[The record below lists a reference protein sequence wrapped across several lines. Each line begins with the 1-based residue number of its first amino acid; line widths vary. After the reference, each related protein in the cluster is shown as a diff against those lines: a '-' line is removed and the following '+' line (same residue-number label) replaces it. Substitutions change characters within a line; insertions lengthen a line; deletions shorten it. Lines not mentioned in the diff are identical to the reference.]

1 MKLNKVL
8 ALALSGVM
16 AVSMLAGCS
25 GNGSNNGGSNS
36 GEEQPPVADTT
47 IAGVLNDKMADEKI
61 DYMSFDYSTELQ
73 AAVEQVLR
81 VNGGLES
88 NTVENDISNDVASYM
103 GVTRTQFTNLNSKKV
118 GTAYAV
124 TTQIE
129 DAVTEEAA
137 KKNIANAVYELV
149 KDLEEEQD
157 GQNNTFNYSYSGEV
171 AMVSAEDDGVPVY
184 MAVVIVTCETTASA
198 LD

>member
-25 GNGSNNGGSNS
+25 NNSGNGGQN

-47 IAGVLNDKMADEKI
+47 IAGVLNDKMSDEKV
-61 DYMSFDYSTELQ
+61 DYVSFDYSTELQ

-88 NTVENDISNDVASYM
+88 NTDTEDISNDVASYM
-103 GVTRTQFTNLNSKKV
+103 GVTRTLFNALNSKKV

-137 KKNIANAVYELV
+137 KKNIATAVYDLV
-149 KDLEEEQD
+149 KDLEEEED
-157 GQNNTFNYSYSGEV
+157 GANNTFNYSYSGEV
-171 AMVSAEDDGVPVY
+171 AMVSAEDNGVPVY

>member
-16 AVSMLAGCS
+16 AVSILAGCS
-25 GNGSNNGGSNS
+25 GNSGNGGQN

-47 IAGVLNDKMADEKI
+47 IAGVLNDKMSDEKV
-61 DYMSFDYSTELQ
+61 DYVSFDYSTELQ

-88 NTVENDISNDVASYM
+88 NTDTEDISNDVASYM

-137 KKNIANAVYELV
+137 KKNIATAVYDLV
-149 KDLEEEQD
+149 KDLEEEED
-157 GQNNTFNYSYSGEV
+157 GANNTFNYSYSGEV

>member
-25 GNGSNNGGSNS
+25 NNSGNGGQN

-47 IAGVLNDKMADEKI
+47 IAGVLNDKMSDEKV
-61 DYMSFDYSTELQ
+61 DYVSFDYSTELQ

-81 VNGGLES
+81 VNGGLEI
-88 NTVENDISNDVASYM
+88 NTDPDDISNDVASYM
-103 GVTRTQFTNLNSKKV
+103 GVTRTLFNALNNRKV

-137 KKNIANAVYELV
+137 KKNIATAVYDLV
-149 KDLEEEQD
+149 KDLKEEED
-157 GQNNTFNYSYSGEV
+157 GTNNTFNYSYSGEV
-171 AMVSAEDDGVPVY
+171 AMVSAEDNGVPVY

>member
-25 GNGSNNGGSNS
+25 GNSGNGGQN

-47 IAGVLNDKMADEKI
+47 IAGVLNDKMSDEKV
-61 DYMSFDYSTELQ
+61 DYVSFDYSTELQ

-81 VNGGLES
+81 VNGGLEI
-88 NTVENDISNDVASYM
+88 NTAPDDISNDVASYM
-103 GVTRTQFTNLNSKKV
+103 GVTRTLFNTLNNRKV

-137 KKNIANAVYELV
+137 KKNIATAVYDLV
-149 KDLEEEQD
+149 KDLKEEED
-157 GQNNTFNYSYSGEV
+157 GTNNTFNYSYSGEV
-171 AMVSAEDDGVPVY
+171 AMVSAEDNGVPVY

>member
-25 GNGSNNGGSNS
+25 NNSGNGGQN

-47 IAGVLNDKMADEKI
+47 IAGVLNNKMSDEKV
-61 DYMSFDYSTELQ
+61 DYVSFDYSTELQ

-88 NTVENDISNDVASYM
+88 NTDKEDISNDVASYM
-103 GVTRTQFTNLNSKKV
+103 GVTRTLFNALNSRKV

-137 KKNIANAVYELV
+137 KKNIATAVYDLV
-149 KDLEEEQD
+149 KDLEEEED
-157 GQNNTFNYSYSGEV
+157 GTNNTFNYSYSGEV
-171 AMVSAEDDGVPVY
+171 AMVSAEDNGVPVY